1 MNFSFPEIK
10 DILISA
16 FVLGFCFA
24 WILRDDRALAVYPF
38 YIVLLITLI
47 SIGVSFIA
55 HELAH
60 KYVAQR
66 YGCWAEFRM
75 WETGLT
81 LAFLMAITMKFVFAA
96 PGAVYISGGYSGI
109 SKKENGLISVAGP
122 VTNLILA
129 LLFAPLMALP
139 GFLGILGYFGFFVN
153 VWLAFFNLIPF
164 PPLDGSKIIAWNSKV
179 WALVTFIA
187 FFLFTKVG

>member
-24 WILRDDRALAVYPF
+24 WILRDDLGAYPF
-38 YIVLLITLI
+38 YIVLIITLI
-47 SIGVSFIA
+47 SIGISFIA

-66 YGCWAEFRM
+66 YGRWAEFRM

-81 LAFLMAITMKFVFAA
+81 LAFLMAITMKVVFAA
-96 PGAVYISGGYSGI
+96 PGAVYISGGYFGI
-109 SKKENGLISVAGP
+109 SKKENGIISIAGP
-122 VTNLILA
+122 ITNLILA
-129 LLFAPLMALP
+129 LMFLPLLAFSGVLGVLGQL
-139 GFLGILGYFGFFVN
+139 GFLVN
-153 VWLAFFNLIPF
+153 IWLALFNLIPF
-164 PPLDGSKIIAWNSKV
+164 PPLDGSKVIAWNSKV
-179 WALVTFIA
+179 WAAVTLFAFI
-187 FFLFTKVG
+187 LMTM

>member
-24 WILRDDRALAVYPF
+24 WILRDGLGAYPF
-38 YIVLLITLI
+38 HIVLIITLI
-47 SIGVSFIA
+47 SIGISFIA

-66 YGCWAEFRM
+66 YGCLAEFRM

-81 LAFLMAITMKFVFAA
+81 LAFLMAITMKVVFAA
-96 PGAVYISGGYSGI
+96 PGAVYISGGYFGI
-109 SKKENGLISVAGP
+109 SKKENGIISVAGP
-122 VTNLILA
+122 ITNLILA
-129 LLFAPLMALP
+129 LMFLPLLAFSGVLGVLGQL
-139 GFLGILGYFGFFVN
+139 GFLVN
-153 VWLAFFNLIPF
+153 IWLALFNLIPF
-164 PPLDGSKIIAWNSKV
+164 PPLDGSKVIAWNSKV
-179 WALVTFIA
+179 WAAVVLFAFI
-187 FFLFTKVG
+187 LMRM

>member
-1 MNFSFPEIK
+1 MKE
-10 DILISA
+10 ILISA

-24 WILRDDRALAVYPF
+24 WILRDDPSLAIYSF
-38 YIVLLITLI
+38 YTVFIITLI
-47 SIGVSFIA
+47 SIGISFIA

-96 PGAVYISGGYSGI
+96 PGAVYISGGYFGI

-122 VTNLILA
+122 LTNLILA
-129 LLFAPLMALP
+129 LLFSPLLALP
-139 GFLGILGYFGFFVN
+139 GFLGTLGYFGFFVN
-153 VWLAFFNLIPF
+153 AWLAFFNLIPF
-164 PPLDGSKIIAWNSKV
+164 PPLDGSKVLAWSPMV
-179 WALVTFIA
+179 WAGVSLIA
-187 FFLFTKVG
+187 FIFMGMLPY

>member
-1 MNFSFPEIK
+1 MKFSFIEIK
-10 DILISA
+10 EILISA

-24 WILRDDRALAVYPF
+24 WILRDDPSLIKYSFITVF
-38 YIVLLITLI
+38 VITLI

-60 KYVAQR
+60 KYIAQR

-81 LAFLMAITMKFVFAA
+81 LAFLMAITLKFVFAA
-96 PGAVYISGGYSGI
+96 PGAVYISSGFLGI

-122 VTNLILA
+122 TTNLILA
-129 LLFAPLMALP
+129 LLFLPLVNLS
-139 GFLGILGYFGFFVN
+139 GFLGTLGYFGFFVN
-153 VWLAFFNLIPF
+153 AWLAFFNLIPF
-164 PPLDGSKIIAWNSKV
+164 PPLDGSKVMAWSPRI
-179 WALVTFIA
+179 WALVTLTA
-187 FFLFTKVG
+187 FVFMGMI

>member
-1 MNFSFPEIK
+1 MQFSFPEIK
-10 DILISA
+10 EILISA

-24 WILRDDRALAVYPF
+24 WILRDDRALSVYPF
-38 YIVLLITLI
+38 YVVLLITLI

-96 PGAVYISGGYSGI
+96 PGAVYISGGYRGI
-109 SKKENGLISVAGP
+109 SKRENGLISVAGP

-139 GFLGILGYFGFFVN
+139 GFFGVLGFFGFFVN

-179 WALVTFIA
+179 WGLVTFIA
-187 FFLFTKVG
+187 FFLFSSM